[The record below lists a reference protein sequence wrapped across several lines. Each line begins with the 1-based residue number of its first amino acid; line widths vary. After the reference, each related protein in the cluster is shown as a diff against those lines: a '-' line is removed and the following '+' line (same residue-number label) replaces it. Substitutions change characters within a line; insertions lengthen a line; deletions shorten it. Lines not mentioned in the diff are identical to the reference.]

1 MRKTYRLLACVAT
14 GLLGLAAQ
22 SQAGSFGGFGGGAP
36 MIGYGSSGRF
46 SAYRSPNIGS
56 AAMRAEDNRATV
68 PYSQERVDWLRQQ
81 VSLHMQGCGCALCQE
96 LRADTAS

>member
-1 MRKTYRLLACVAT
+1 MKRTYRLLACVAS
-14 GLLGLAAQ
+14 GLLGMAGQ

-36 MIGYGSSGRF
+36 MIGYGSSGGF
-46 SAYRSPNIGS
+46 GAYRSPEIS
-56 AAMRAEDNRATV
+56 PATVRDNRATV
-68 PYSQERVDWLRQQ
+68 PPYSQERVDWLRQQ